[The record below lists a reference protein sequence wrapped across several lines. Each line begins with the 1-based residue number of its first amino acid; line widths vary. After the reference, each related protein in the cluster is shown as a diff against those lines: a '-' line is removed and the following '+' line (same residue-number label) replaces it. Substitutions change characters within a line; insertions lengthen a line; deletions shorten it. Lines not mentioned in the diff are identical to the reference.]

1 MKVFFKAQTT
11 CKFIDVYM
19 HFRPVDA
26 LRVEEKGKSTLQSV
40 QLSDSEIKLER
51 LMAVSSWP
59 ATQDT
64 VSLPLETPATQDTL
78 SSFPLETRANYATL
92 SLPIETPLT
101 HSALSQPLENAGYP
115 FAPA

>member
-64 VSLPLETPATQDTL
+64 
-78 SSFPLETRANYATL
+78 
-92 SLPIETPLT
+92 
-101 HSALSQPLENAGYP
+101 YP
-115 FAPA
+115 SRLKRRQLRIPYHPSR